1 MNDPSDPHGTAA
13 IPGTEQVDDAFAD
26 LDAWPLARSLEALVD
41 GQRRAIEALAAARPL
56 LEVAAAG
63 IEGRLAT
70 GGRLVYAGAGT
81 SGRLAVLDAA
91 ELPPTFGFD
100 RTVVLMAGGA
110 AAGTTA
116 KEGAEDDE
124 EDAVRRVAE
133 AGVGPADAFVGIA
146 ASGGTPYT
154 VAAVRAA
161 RAAGAFT
168 VGIANVAEGPLL
180 AAAEAPVALVTGPE
194 VLAGST
200 RLAAGTAQKAALNLL
215 STAVLVRLGGAYGNL
230 MVGMKPANAKLRR
243 RAVAMVARAAAVD
256 EAAAAAALAAAANDV
271 RVAVVVAK
279 GGVDAARARAALAA
293 HGQRVREA
301 LAALAVD

>member
-1 MNDPSDPHGTAA
+1 VNDAPDPRPTAA
-13 IPGTEQVDDAFAD
+13 IPGTERVDEAFAD
-26 LDAWPLARSLEALVD
+26 LDAWPLARSLEALVG
-41 GQRRAIEALAAARPL
+41 GQRRAIEAVAAALPQ

-63 IEGRLAT
+63 IEGRLAA

-91 ELPPTFGFD
+91 ELPPTFGFE

-124 EDAVRRVAE
+124 DDAVRRVAG
-133 AGVGPADAFVGIA
+133 AGVGPADAFIGIA

-180 AAAEAPVALVTGPE
+180 AAAEAPVPLDTGPE

-256 EAAAAAALAAAANDV
+256 EATAAAALAAPDHDV
-271 RVAVVVAK
+271 RVAVVVARSR
-279 GGVDAARARAALAA
+279 VDATRARAALAA
-293 HGQRVREA
+293 HGDRVRDA
-301 LAALAVD
+301 LAALDPG